1 MITYLEV
8 IWNQRLFK
16 FIDGAKSDCW
26 MNCHRFLSVIIII
39 FFIGS
44 ALWSRLEN
52 PLTLFDKCLKMRVCK
67 HGLLVTYLHLLN
79 YFWEMFHKRNRKS
92 RDLCKFS
99 NASRICVTSSNNLEL
114 ILPTP
119 RVYIRPCKHGE
130 RRHRILFECLSVF
143 FFSFLLQSDFAY
155 IKSDR
160 GHRGHSWETFVFVFR
175 ETYGFFPEI
184 RNAYEANI
192 ENADDS
198 YTENAYKAVPKH
210 NWAIHLREGKGR
222 SKNLLGSMV
231 MLSTNDVFEEK

>member
-1 MITYLEV
+1 MTYLEV

-26 MNCHRFLSVIIII
+26 MNCHRFLSVLLSL
-39 FFIGS
+39 FSSSVVLCGNV
-44 ALWSRLEN
+44 WK
-52 PLTLFDKCLKMRVCK
+52 TLVEKCLKMRVCK
-67 HGLLVTYLHLLN
+67 HCLLVTYLHLLN

-99 NASRICVTSSNNLEL
+99 NASRICVTSSNNVEL

-175 ETYGFFPEI
+175 ETLWVFS
-184 RNAYEANI
+184 RN
-192 ENADDS
+192 
-198 YTENAYKAVPKH
+198 
-210 NWAIHLREGKGR
+210 
-222 SKNLLGSMV
+222 
-231 MLSTNDVFEEK
+231 